1 MIGLGTLI
9 NVIAILVGAA
19 LGVLVGNRLPER
31 TSRVVTDSLG
41 LVVLVIGAMNIMSLT
56 DIDFVDAVGPG
67 VGLLVVVGAL
77 VIGGVAGSLLDIEG
91 RLEQFGTW
99 LQGLSGRSPSAKVK
113 KPVRAPAAEGKKNRF
128 VEGFVDASLIYCV
141 GPMAILGA
149 LSDGTGNGIETLALK
164 ASLDGVSAIA
174 FAAALGWGVAAS
186 ALPVGIWQGLLTI
199 LAVVLGTFMSSAVI
213 ASITVTGGILML
225 GIGLRVLNIRQVN
238 VGNLL
243 PALVV
248 APLITLTIAAIR
260 GIA

>member
-1 MIGLGTLI
+1 VIGLGTLI
-9 NVIAILVGAA
+9 NVVAIVVGGA

-41 LVVLVIGAMNIMSLT
+41 LVVFVIAGFNIMSLT
-56 DIDFVDAVGPG
+56 DVDFVGAVGPG
-67 VGLLVVVGAL
+67 VGLLVVVASL
-77 VIGGVAGSLLDIEG
+77 VIGGVIGSLLNIEEK
-91 RLEQFGTW
+91 LERFGTW
-99 LQGLSGRSPSAKVK
+99 LQGAAKRRQGSRK
-113 KPVRAPAAEGKKNRF
+113 RGASSTPRFEKNGRF

-186 ALPVGIWQGLLTI
+186 ALPVGLWQGLLTL
-199 LAVVLGTFMSSAVI
+199 LAVGLGTFMSAAVI

-225 GIGLRVLNIRQVN
+225 GIGLRVTNIRQVN

-243 PALVV
+243 PALLV
-248 APLITLTIAAIR
+248 APLITLTVAAVR
-260 GIA
+260 GVL

>member
-9 NVIAILVGAA
+9 NVVAILVGATV
-19 LGVLVGNRLPER
+19 GVLIGRRLPER
-31 TSRVVTDSLG
+31 TSRVVIDSLG
-41 LVVLVIGAMNIMSLT
+41 LVTLVIGAMNIMSLN
-56 DIDFVDAVGPG
+56 DVDFIGAVGPG

-77 VIGGVAGSLLDIEG
+77 VIGGVTGSLLDIEG
-91 RLEQFGTW
+91 RLEKFGSW
-99 LQGLSGRSPSAKVK
+99 LQGLSQRSSRSDKLSADTHSDSHT
-113 KPVRAPAAEGKKNRF
+113 RGNRF

-164 ASLDGVSAIA
+164 ASLDGFSAIA

-186 ALPVGIWQGLLTI
+186 AIPVGIWQGLLTL
-199 LAVVLGTFMSSAVI
+199 LALGLGTFMSGAVI
-213 ASITVTGGILML
+213 ASITATGGILML

-248 APLITLTIAAIR
+248 APLITLAIAAIR
-260 GIA
+260 GVS

>member
-1 MIGLGTLI
+1 MIGLGTII
-9 NVIAILVGAA
+9 NVVAIVVGGAI
-19 LGVLVGNRLPER
+19 GVLVGNRLPER

-41 LVVLVIGAMNIMSLT
+41 LVVLVIGGFNIMSLT
-56 DIDFVDAVGPG
+56 DVNFVEAVGSG
-67 VGLLVVVGAL
+67 VGLLVVVAAL
-77 VIGGVAGSLLDIEG
+77 VIGGVLGSLLNIEL

-99 LQGLSGRSPSAKVK
+99 LQGAAKHKRTSGVAAK
-113 KPVRAPAAEGKKNRF
+113 EGRF

-186 ALPVGIWQGLLTI
+186 ALPVGIWQGLLTL
-199 LAVVLGTFMSSAVI
+199 LAVGLGTFMSGAVI
-213 ASITVTGGILML
+213 ASITATGGILML
-225 GIGLRVLNIRQVN
+225 GIGLRVTNIRQVN

-243 PALVV
+243 PALIV
-248 APLITLTIAAIR
+248 APLITLAIAGVR
-260 GIA
+260 GVL

>member
-9 NVIAILVGAA
+9 NVIAILVGAS
-19 LGVLVGNRLPER
+19 LGVLVGHRLPER

-41 LVVLVIGAMNIMSLT
+41 LVVLVIGAMNIMSLN
-56 DIDFVDAVGPG
+56 DVDFVEAVGPG
-67 VGLLVVVGAL
+67 VGLLVLVGAL
-77 VIGGVAGSLLDIEG
+77 VIGGVTGSLLNIEA

-99 LQGLSGRSPSAKVK
+99 LQSSARRRSTSRTKKSASGSD
-113 KPVRAPAAEGKKNRF
+113 VRPNTF

-149 LSDGTGNGIETLALK
+149 LSDGTGHGIETLALK

-186 ALPVGIWQGLLTI
+186 ALPVGIWQGLLTL
-199 LAVVLGTFMSSAVI
+199 LAVGLGTFMSSAVI
-213 ASITVTGGILML
+213 ASITATGGILML

-243 PALVV
+243 PALIA
-248 APLITLTIAAIR
+248 APLITLAIAAVR
-260 GIA
+260 GVL

>member
-1 MIGLGTLI
+1 
-9 NVIAILVGAA
+9 
-19 LGVLVGNRLPER
+19 
-31 TSRVVTDSLG
+31 
-41 LVVLVIGAMNIMSLT
+41 
-56 DIDFVDAVGPG
+56 
-67 VGLLVVVGAL
+67 VGAL

-91 RLEQFGTW
+91 RLETFGTW
-99 LQGLSGRSPSAKVK
+99 LQGLSGRAPAAKVK
-113 KPVRAPAAEGKKNRF
+113 KADRARAIEGKKNRF

-213 ASITVTGGILML
+213 ASITATGGILML

>member
-9 NVIAILVGAA
+9 NVVAIVVGAT
-19 LGVLVGNRLPER
+19 LGVLVGHRLPER

-41 LVVLVIGAMNIMSLT
+41 LVVLVIGGFNIMSLT
-56 DIDFVDAVGPG
+56 DPDFVAAVGSG

-77 VIGGVAGSLLDIEG
+77 VIGGVVGSTLNIEEK
-91 RLEQFGTW
+91 LERFGAW
-99 LQGLSGRSPSAKVK
+99 LQSRAKTTRSKNRPGSS
-113 KPVRAPAAEGKKNRF
+113 ETSNRF

-149 LSDGTGNGIETLALK
+149 LSDGPGHGIETLALK

-186 ALPVGIWQGLLTI
+186 ALPVGIWQGLLTL
-199 LAVVLGTFMSSAVI
+199 LAVGLGTFMSSAVI
-213 ASITVTGGILML
+213 ASITATGGILML
-225 GIGLRVLNIRQVN
+225 GIGLRVTNIRQVN

-243 PALVV
+243 PALIV
-248 APLITLTIAAIR
+248 APLITLAIAAAR
-260 GIA
+260 GAL

>member
-9 NVIAILVGAA
+9 NVIAIVVGGT

-41 LVVLVIGAMNIMSLT
+41 LVVLVIGGFNIMSLT
-56 DIDFVDAVGPG
+56 DVDFVNAVGSG
-67 VGLLVVVGAL
+67 VGLLVVVASL
-77 VIGGVAGSLLDIEG
+77 VIGGVVGSLLNIEQK
-91 RLEQFGTW
+91 LERFGTW
-99 LQGLSGRSPSAKVK
+99 LQGAAKK
-113 KPVRAPAAEGKKNRF
+113 KKRASKNDTNGETQSRF

-149 LSDGTGNGIETLALK
+149 LSDGTGSGIETLALK

-186 ALPVGIWQGLLTI
+186 ALPVGLWQGLLTL
-199 LAVVLGTFMSSAVI
+199 LAVGLGTFMSAAVI
-213 ASITVTGGILML
+213 SSITATGGILML
-225 GIGLRVLNIRQVN
+225 GIGLRVTNIRQVN

-243 PALVV
+243 PALIV
-248 APLITLTIAAIR
+248 APLITLAIAAVR
-260 GIA
+260 GVL